1 MAKLAEAADSK
12 SVSLTGV
19 WVQVPPLPPSF
30 LSRDTVVAT
39 EQVHTLFQ
47 KSSILFP
54 ATISGSPTDRT
65 DIVTDSNRPPAQGKF
80 DGKALAGDESLDGK
94 EPLFSGVG
102 HDQGGGRKTSD
113 GPVGIVASGG
123 PPPLSGKMVKSTNLM
138 RCWPSGWVPDFQSGQ
153 TGSTPVRRSICAI
166 DIVAVYLTA
175 SQRRGVQSSHRAPIR
190 GSFNG
195 RTTVSKTVDVCSI
208 QAPRANF
215 KFFEQRSGNR
225 INDPERPQF
234 PR

>member
-1 MAKLAEAADSK
+1 M
-12 SVSLTGV
+12 
-19 WVQVPPLPPSF
+19 WVRFPPLPPSF

-54 ATISGSPTDRT
+54 ATISSPLQMGPTPLRIAT
-65 DIVTDSNRPPAQGKF
+65 VPPRR
-80 DGKALAGDESLDGK
+80 ESSTARRWRVVI
-94 EPLFSGVG
+94 PLTARRHFFSGVG
-102 HDQGGGRKTSD
+102 HDQSGGRKTSD

-123 PPPLSGKMVKSTNLM
+123 PPPLSRKMVKSSNLM

-166 DIVAVYLTA
+166 DILAVYLTA
-175 SQRRGVQSSHRAPIR
+175 SQRKGVQSSHRAPYGGHSMVRIA
-190 GSFNG
+190 
-195 RTTVSKTVDVCSI
+195 VSKTANVCSI
-208 QAPRANF
+208 HAPRANF
-215 KFFEQRSGNR
+215 KFFTQRSGNR
-225 INDPERPQF
+225 INDPERPQS

>member
-1 MAKLAEAADSK
+1 M
-12 SVSLTGV
+12 
-19 WVQVPPLPPSF
+19 WVRFPPLPPSF

-39 EQVHTLFQ
+39 EQVHTLF
-47 KSSILFP
+47 SEEFDSLSRNL
-54 ATISGSPTDRT
+54 SGSPTERT

-102 HDQGGGRKTSD
+102 HDQSGGRKTSD

-166 DIVAVYLTA
+166 DILSVYLTA
-175 SQRRGVQSSHRAPIR
+175 SQRKGVQSSHRAPYGGHSMVRIA
-190 GSFNG
+190 
-195 RTTVSKTVDVCSI
+195 VSKTANVCSI
-208 QAPRANF
+208 HAPRASF
-215 KFFEQRSGNR
+215 KFFVQRSGNR
-225 INDPERPQF
+225 IHDPARPQSYNAF
-234 PR
+234 LRDTALAREG